1 MVSCI
6 MYKHTPERKPCIDF
20 QSGDTWKG
28 CYAPLTNLYA
38 ALSLEV
44 GCGITPN

>member
-1 MVSCI
+1 MGYDGGMVSGI
-6 MYKHTPERKPCIDF
+6 IYKYDFKRKPCIDF

-38 ALSLEV
+38 AL
-44 GCGITPN
+44 C